1 MNTKLTGTTK
11 KVQLVG
17 AKLSVRVKALIATIS
32 VGMTSALCSFNAYA
46 AGGGLN
52 IDTNYSVN
60 TNVASTNPEGLIIGL
75 AVWVCRL
82 IGIGMLIW
90 GIYGYVT
97 ARKDGEAE
105 AMNGA
110 IGKLV
115 AGLVLICMPAVLRG
129 LNIIA

>member
-1 MNTKLTGTTK
+1 MNNSIKTAASSLRAKGIALSTKG
-11 KVQLVG
+11 
-17 AKLSVRVKALIATIS
+17 KALVATAS
-32 VGMTSALCSFNAYA
+32 AGLTSMLCTINAYA
-46 AGGGLN
+46 MD
-52 IDTNYSVN
+52 IDTDYSVN
-60 TNVASTNPEGLIIGL
+60 SNIADTNPEGLIIGL

-115 AGLVLICMPAVLRG
+115 AGLVLICMPAILKG

>member
-1 MNTKLTGTTK
+1 MNNSIKTAASSL
-11 KVQLVG
+11 
-17 AKLSVRVKALIATIS
+17 RVKGIALSTKGKALVATAS
-32 VGMTSALCSFNAYA
+32 AGLTSMLCTINAYA
-46 AGGGLN
+46 MD
-52 IDTNYSVN
+52 IDTDYSVN
-60 TNVASTNPEGLIIGL
+60 SNIADTNPEGLIIGL

-115 AGLVLICMPAVLRG
+115 AGLVLICMPAILKG

>member
-1 MNTKLTGTTK
+1 MNNSIKTAASSLRAKGIALSTKG
-11 KVQLVG
+11 
-17 AKLSVRVKALIATIS
+17 KALVATAS
-32 VGMTSALCSFNAYA
+32 AGLTSMFCTINAYA
-46 AGGGLN
+46 MD
-52 IDTNYSVN
+52 IDTDYSVN
-60 TNVASTNPEGLIIGL
+60 SNIADTNPEGLIIGL

-115 AGLVLICMPAVLRG
+115 AGLVLICMPAILKG